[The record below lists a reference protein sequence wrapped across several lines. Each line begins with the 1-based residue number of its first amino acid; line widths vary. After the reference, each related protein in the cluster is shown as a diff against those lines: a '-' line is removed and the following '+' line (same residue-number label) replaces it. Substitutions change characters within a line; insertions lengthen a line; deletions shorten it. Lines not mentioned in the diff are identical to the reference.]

1 MMGNDDL
8 CFLSIAELAS
18 LMRAR
23 TVSPVEVTEAH
34 LARIERLNPTLNAFV
49 TVMAAEARDAA
60 RRAEA
65 ELAAGRWRGPLH
77 GVPIGLKDIFDT
89 AGVRTTHGSSF
100 FRDNVPTEDAE
111 AVRRLKDAGAVLI
124 GKCNTHEF
132 AAGSTTNNPWYGPT
146 RNPWALDR
154 SPGGSSGGS
163 GAAVAAFLCPGA
175 TGTDTGGSIRGP
187 AACCGIVGLKPTYGR
202 VSIRGIHPN
211 AVSLDHAGPLTR
223 TARDAGLLLG
233 AMAGYDR
240 HDPTSADVPVPDF
253 TADIDAGI
261 GGLRIAR
268 CPDLHFIEMD
278 AAVRRAL
285 DGAAGVLA
293 GLGAKIET
301 VAFPLAAEVQAT
313 REALSRGEFITL
325 HRARFAAHPEGYGAD
340 LRPRLQEGDRIRLDD
355 YVRACRMREAIRRE
369 FDEILRVVDAF
380 VLPVAPCEAPL
391 IATGASRVNGKDV
404 TFSSG
409 LAMRQVIN
417 VVGLPAVAVP
427 IGFGEAGLPLSM
439 QIVGPAWGEAKIL
452 RIAHAYE
459 VATLDIRS
467 RRPSAIALVP

>member
-1 MMGNDDL
+1 MTASDDL

-23 TVSPVEVTEAH
+23 TVSALEVTDAH
-34 LARIERLNPTLNAFV
+34 LARIERLDPTLNAFV
-49 TVMAAEARDAA
+49 TVMAADARDAA
-60 RRAEA
+60 RRADA
-65 ELAAGRWRGPLH
+65 ELAAGHWRGPLH
-77 GVPIGLKDIFDT
+77 GVPIGVKDIFDT

-100 FRDNVPTEDAE
+100 YRDNVPADDAE
-111 AVRRLKDAGAVLI
+111 SVRRLKDAGAVLI

-202 VSIRGIHPN
+202 VSIRGIYPN

-223 TARDAGLLLG
+223 TALDAGLMLG

-240 HDPTSADVPVPDF
+240 HDPTSVDVPVPDF
-253 TADIDAGI
+253 IAGIDAGVS
-261 GGLRIAR
+261 GLRLAR
-268 CPDLHFIEMD
+268 CPDLHFLELD
-278 AAVRRAL
+278 AAVTRAL
-285 DGAAGVLA
+285 DDAMEVFGR
-293 GLGAKIET
+293 LGAKTET
-301 VAFPLAAEVQAT
+301 VPFRLAGDVQAT
-313 REALSRGEFITL
+313 REAIGRGEFIAL

-340 LRPRLQEGDRIRLDD
+340 LHPRFVEGQRVTLDD
-355 YVRACRMREAIRRE
+355 YVRACRTREALRRE
-369 FDEILRVVDAF
+369 FDELLRVVDAI
-380 VLPVAPCEAPL
+380 VLPVSPCEAPV
-391 IATGASRVNGKDV
+391 IETGMSRVNGKDV
-404 TFSSG
+404 KFSSG
-409 LAMRQVIN
+409 LSMRQVLN

-427 IGFGEAGLPLSM
+427 IGFGDAGLPLSM
-439 QIVGPAWGEAKIL
+439 QIVGPAWGEAGIL
-452 RIAHAYE
+452 RSAHAYE
-459 VATLDIRS
+459 VATAAVRN
-467 RRPSAIALVP
+467 RRPTAI